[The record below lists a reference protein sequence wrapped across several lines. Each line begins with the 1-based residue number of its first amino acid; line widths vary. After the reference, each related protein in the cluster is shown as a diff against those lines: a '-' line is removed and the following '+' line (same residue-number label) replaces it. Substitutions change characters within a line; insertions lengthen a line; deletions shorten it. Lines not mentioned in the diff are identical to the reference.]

1 MTIRFAARNA
11 LGVLDHEVELASGLT
26 VRVMP
31 YGKGSEFV
39 FSLFRQPGMTDEQF
53 EADALAVEAD
63 LQRLKSLLG
72 TATG

>member
-1 MTIRFAARNA
+1 
-11 LGVLDHEVELASGLT
+11 
-26 VRVMP
+26 
-31 YGKGSEFV
+31 
-39 FSLFRQPGMTDEQF
+39 MTDEQF